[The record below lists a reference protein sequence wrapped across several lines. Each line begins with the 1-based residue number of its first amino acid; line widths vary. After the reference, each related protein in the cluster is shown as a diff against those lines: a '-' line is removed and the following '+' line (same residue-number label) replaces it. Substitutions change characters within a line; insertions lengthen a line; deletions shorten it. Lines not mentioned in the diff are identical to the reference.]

1 MSLDGTAGS
10 GKPFPNYMEMPR
22 RLPAGAWR
30 PLRIAS
36 VGFALLVAGLLIAE
50 PETGLDLWWGLLVP
64 ALPLVWFVVPGL
76 WRNLC
81 PLAAGNQAPR
91 TLGFSRGRTVPP
103 WFREYAPVAGMGLF
117 VAAVASRP
125 VLFDDSGAASAAL
138 ILVALAASFAG
149 GCVFKGKSGWCS
161 SLCPLLPV
169 QRIYGQ
175 TPFKTVPNSH
185 CRPCVGCAKNCYDF
199 NPRVA
204 YLADLYEDDRH
215 YAGYRKVFAGAFPGI
230 VLAYFTLDGPDSVG
244 TGTWYLRFA
253 GVLVAS
259 IGTFFVAETFVK
271 VSVAKI
277 AAVYG
282 GIAISLF
289 YWYAS
294 PTVAGT
300 LTGDR
305 DAEWIVWPLRVAVIS
320 LTLLWVVRTWR
331 KESVFVSQGEAS
343 STTRFAHD
351 QLEAARATRDGDPEV
366 RFPDTGARLVAKPGQ
381 TLLDVAELAEQPIEA
396 GCRMGVCG
404 SDPVRIVEGMHCLSE
419 IGADERST
427 LERLGWGADTRM
439 ACCARPT
446 GPVTVSMHLEPAGAG
461 QQTQVGFDYDKTVR
475 KVVVV
480 GNGIAGVT
488 AADHI
493 RRRHPD
499 CDVDVV
505 ASEPYPL
512 YNRMGI
518 SRLIYGRSAMVGL
531 HLLPD
536 AWYDDNR
543 ITCWLNTRAVA
554 VDRRLRQVRLGTG
567 EKLGYDRLV
576 LASGAAP
583 FVPPLEGFGAQGTY
597 VLRAADDA
605 LRIRDYVQRTG
616 AEQAVVAGGG
626 LLGLEAAYAL
636 RKLGLAVTVLER
648 GPWLLRR
655 QLDER
660 AGELLR
666 TYLRNLGLEVLLDAE
681 TARLADADQLRAL
694 WLTDGRELPADVF
707 LLAAG
712 IVPETKLAAAAGLRV
727 ERGVVVDAQLRT
739 SDPDVFAI
747 GDLAEFDGR
756 VLGLWPAAVEQAEV
770 AAENAVGGDRTYQ
783 GTIPVTLLKVVG
795 VELASI
801 GRIEA
806 DTSVGEVEIVL
817 EDREALRYRKLL
829 IDAEGRAAG
838 AILLGYPQ
846 YAAAVTAAVRHGGR
860 ITVPIDD
867 LRAGDWDALEALP
880 VPAA

>member
-1 MSLDGTAGS
+1 
-10 GKPFPNYMEMPR
+10 MEMPR
-22 RLPAGAWR
+22 RLPVGAWW
-30 PLRIAS
+30 PLRITS
-36 VGFALLVAGLLIAE
+36 VAFALLVAGLLIVE

-81 PLAAGNQAPR
+81 PLAAGNQTPR
-91 TLGFSRGRTVPP
+91 ALGFTRARTVPP
-103 WFREYAPVAGMGLF
+103 WFREYAPVAGMALF

-125 VLFDDSGAASAAL
+125 VVFNDSGPASAAL
-138 ILVALAASFAG
+138 ILAALVAAFAG
-149 GCVFKGKSGWCS
+149 GWLFKGKSGWCS

-185 CRPCVGCAKNCYDF
+185 CQPCVGCTKHCYDF

-215 YAGYRKVFAGAFPGI
+215 YTGYRKVFAGAFPGI

-253 GVLVAS
+253 GVTVAS
-259 IGTFFVAETFVK
+259 VGTFFLAETFVK
-271 VSVAKI
+271 ASVAKI

-282 GIAISLF
+282 AIAISLF
-289 YWYAS
+289 YWYAA
-294 PTVAGT
+294 PIVAGT
-300 LTGDR
+300 LTGGR
-305 DAEWIVWPLRVAVIS
+305 DAAWIVWPLRVAVFS

-331 KESVFVSQGEAS
+331 KEDVFVSQGEAS
-343 STTRFAHD
+343 TTTRFAHD
-351 QLEAARATRDGDPEV
+351 QLEAARAPREGDPEV
-366 RFPDTGARLVAKPGQ
+366 RFADTGARLVAKPGQ
-381 TLLDVAELAEQPIEA
+381 TLLDVAEFAEQPIEA

-404 SDPVRIVEGMHCLSE
+404 ADPVRIVDGMDCLSE
-419 IGADERST
+419 IGDDERST
-427 LERLGWGADTRM
+427 LERLGWGAETRM
-439 ACCARPT
+439 ACCARPA
-446 GPVTVSMHLEPAGAG
+446 GPVTVSMRLEQAGAG
-461 QQTQVGFDYDKTVR
+461 EQTPGEFDYDKAVQ

-493 RRRHPD
+493 RRRHPN
-499 CDVDVV
+499 CDVDIV

-518 SRLIYGRSAMVGL
+518 SRLIHGRSAMLGL

-554 VDRRLRQVRLGTG
+554 IDRERREVRLGTG

-583 FVPPLEGFGAQGTY
+583 FVPALEGFGAAGTY

-605 LRIRDYVQRTG
+605 LRIREYVQRTD

-660 AGELLR
+660 AGDLLR
-666 TYLRNLGLEVLLDAE
+666 TYLQNLGFEVLLDAE
-681 TARLADADQLRAL
+681 AARLADADRLRAL
-694 WLTDGRELPADVF
+694 WLTDGRELPANVF
-707 LLAAG
+707 LMAAG
-712 IVPETKLAAAAGLRV
+712 IVPEIKLAAAAGLRV
-727 ERGVVVDAQLRT
+727 QRGVVVDQQLRT
-739 SDPDVFAI
+739 NDPEVFAV
-747 GDLAEFDGR
+747 GDVAEFDGR
-756 VLGLWPAAVEQAEV
+756 VLGLWPAAVEQAEI
-770 AAENAVGGDRTYQ
+770 AAENAVGGDRAYQ

-801 GRIEA
+801 GRITA
-806 DTSVGEVEIVL
+806 DTAAGEIEIVL
-817 EDREALRYRKLL
+817 EDREALRYRKLV
-829 IDAEGRAAG
+829 IDADGHAAG

-846 YAAAVTAAVRHGGR
+846 YAAAVTAVVRRGGDVAVL
-860 ITVPIDD
+860 IDD
-867 LRAGDWDALEALP
+867 LRAGDWDALEAQP
-880 VPAA
+880 VPS